1 MFFLQFT
8 PPPPPFTE
16 RVEVRQVVL
25 QVRVL
30 ARDGSPI
37 LGLDKENFRVL
48 VDGQEVQLASAEW
61 VSTGPGDAATIEH
74 PRPRPRLLA
83 ILVQRDLQPA
93 RARGLMAF
101 KSYAAQLVESLPTS
115 DWVALILQDSR
126 LHLVQDFTRQHG
138 RVAQLLRHELFR
150 APPTE
155 GADSDAPR
163 LQPFLPEDQLRR
175 VATREQGLLLVAQAL
190 SRLGGDKT
198 LLLLGWGLG
207 RLSYPSVY
215 LPAEYG
221 QAARLLADAQ
231 VQVLALDITQADW
244 HTLELGLVQAA
255 EDTGGIYAKTHV
267 FPQQAVRRVL
277 GALAGYYELSFPR
290 PPLPEGVHRVEVRL
304 VGARGLVLCRPTFA
318 DETNPALP

>member
-1 MFFLQFT
+1 MFFLQLT
-8 PPPPPFTE
+8 PTPVPFTE
-16 RVEVRQVVL
+16 RVEVRHVVL

-30 ARDGSPI
+30 ARDGNPI
-37 LGLDKENFRVL
+37 LGLEKENFRVL
-48 VDGQEVQLASAEW
+48 VEGQEVPLASAEW
-61 VSTGPGDAATIEH
+61 VSTEPKQAAGEGP
-74 PRPRPRLLA
+74 PRPRLLV

-101 KSYAAQLVESLPTS
+101 KSYAAQLVEALPAS
-115 DWVALILQDSR
+115 DWVALLLQDSR
-126 LHLVQDFTRQHG
+126 LHLAQDFTRQHG
-138 RVAQLLRHELFR
+138 KVAQLLRHELFR
-150 APPTE
+150 APPPA
-155 GADSDAPR
+155 GADADAPR

-207 RLSYPSVY
+207 RLSYPGVY
-215 LPAEYG
+215 LPTEYG
-221 QAARLLADAQ
+221 HAARLLADAQ

-244 HTLELGLVQAA
+244 HTLELGLVRAA
-255 EDTGGIYAKTHV
+255 EDTGGMYAKTHL

-290 PPLPEGVHRVEVRL
+290 PPLPEGVHRVEVQL

-318 DETNPALP
+318 DEASPALP